1 MLMLHQQITWDT
13 VYKMPTIEDLSSEQ
27 NFIACWLSDS
37 SRAGVL
43 LDPSFTGLKI
53 NKENLLSGPENI
65 IAFPAERLHISESCS
80 VSDDSLCEDSVSSC
94 ARQQYITETS
104 SGAACNAETFKPDF
118 VHPEMDGQ
126 NKSDHSDPLLQ
137 KLEQLKELQQQ
148 KQEQLKKQQMEQLQR
163 LMEEQHK
170 LLSMVSGQ
178 TAILGYPLMAESQKP
193 RPGHSMGLTTLHQ
206 LPSSGYQNIF
216 EDRAYAPIG
225 SLHAQD
231 SDVLLKLNSKECT
244 SSLKNS
250 PSRVPACEKQ
260 GLGVPMKMQ
269 NCLNNEEDKHITGKN
284 LWCPEQ
290 KKMEILMESEDDH
303 IDPLRVES
311 ADLSENSSRG
321 KHLWTNTEERPIKAV
336 IQEKKQTFEEYLE
349 EQIQLEERRLEQT
362 QKLQET
368 NGSAIH
374 KPVIKRPFLKRGE
387 GLTRFTNT
395 KSKITKP
402 GENALKL
409 HQKCSDDGNVIK
421 VDRAQIQTKTLPPGK
436 ELVPGNPVAL
446 CKKYNRPNKAKHCP
460 IPKTLVLRNHNRK
473 NTLPLETRVPPGKN
487 HDVQMKD
494 FFPSEIN
501 KKIENKE
508 NIVEFT
514 KSNISKIGNRLAG
527 TEKPQLS
534 YELLSAFSNSKC
546 PVGNPVKDSE
556 LSFEVSFQ
564 NKLENWE
571 KEKEKENLELDEFL
585 FLEQAVDEISFSS
598 NSSFVQRILDQD
610 QQTLKDHRMSSTPI
624 KAKQQQVKALAVE
637 LVNKT
642 NKKADGMTQG
652 NMNDRAV
659 MHTASHSGTAVRMK
673 DPLNKMDG
681 VVFSTSSMTAAPD
694 LKSDQWIVNEDKGE
708 GSDNTTIDS
717 ESELESTLKD
727 ENEDARTSFMS
738 HRESDPEFFD
748 YGGSVTGLSK
758 ESKNGD
764 ADLSISDKDCT
775 ALSRQIRKA
784 SDHQRSMSCISR
796 SEFEFDDERTWSDLD
811 ENYVNSDLP
820 EKYTKTPLQMD
831 FSSKNDTVVPE
842 KAIKRKVASK
852 RGDEMSKESTVDS
865 DSNGPLASNLMKKL
879 FPSLKPKQ
887 KAGRHSEHE
896 IKSNVEQ
903 ESGGNAVPSQ
913 VLRER
918 LIELE
923 NEIERFRAENTS
935 LSKLREEREHAL
947 ANIRK
952 EIADF
957 QQQKA
962 QELAEIEEYK
972 KKEMKKLQRERKV
985 FEKYTTE
992 ARAIPDKKERDEIQ
1006 ALKQQI
1012 AELQEDLK
1020 RKEAKWSTTHRRL
1033 KDQIEALV
1041 NENMELKEE
1050 VKIME
1055 RFRLEAWKKA
1065 EAAGNKK
1072 KVENPEINLKRA
1084 ESCLP
1089 NRGPKSQTV
1098 SPLLPVQKCTKING
1112 KSYSQTKGKLSRTP
1126 ASGPAASHR
1135 SNSETMT
1142 APEDS
1147 SRTSM
1152 VDVSP
1157 NEAHVS
1163 LPFGPAYADSEEI
1176 QRETAYPDGKVE
1188 KVLKN
1193 GCHIIYFPNGT
1204 WKKVGSDGKT
1214 VTITF
1219 FNGDVKQV
1227 MPDQTVVYYYA
1238 DAKTTHTTYSDGLE
1252 VLQFSN
1258 GQIEKHYPDGK
1269 KEITFPD
1276 QTIKNLFM
1284 DGQEE
1289 SIFPDG
1295 TIVRVQR
1302 DGSKTIEFSNG
1313 QRELHTA
1320 QFKRREYPDGTVKT
1334 VYMNGQQETKYVSGR
1349 VRVKDKDGNII
1360 MDTKL

>member
-1 MLMLHQQITWDT
+1 MLMLHQQITWNT
-13 VYKMPTIEDLSSEQ
+13 VYKMPTVEDLSSEQ
-27 NFIACWLSDS
+27 NFIARWMSDS

-65 IAFPAERLHISESCS
+65 TAFPAERLHLSDSCS
-80 VSDDSLCEDSVSSC
+80 VSDDSLCEDSC
-94 ARQQYITETS
+94 TLQQYTTETS
-104 SGAACNAETFKPDF
+104 SPAAACNTETFKPDF
-118 VHPEMDGQ
+118 VHGGMDVQ
-126 NKSDHSDPLLQ
+126 NKSDRSDPLLQ

-163 LMEEQHK
+163 LMEEQQK

-178 TAILGYPLMAESQKP
+178 TAVLGYPLIAESQKL
-193 RPGHSMGLTTLHQ
+193 RPGHSAGSATLHQ

-225 SLHAQD
+225 SPHAQD
-231 SDVLLKLNSKECT
+231 TDFLQKLNNKECT
-244 SSLKNS
+244 LSLKNS
-250 PSRVPACEKQ
+250 PSGVPAYEKQ
-260 GLGVPMKMQ
+260 G
-269 NCLNNEEDKHITGKN
+269 KN
-284 LWCPEQ
+284 MWCPEQ

-303 IDPLRVES
+303 IDPLCVES

-321 KHLWTNTEERPIKAV
+321 KHLWTNTEERPIKAA

-349 EQIQLEERRLEQT
+349 EQIQLEEQRLEET

-374 KPVIKRPFLKRGE
+374 KPVIKRPFLKRRE
-387 GLTRFTNT
+387 GLTRFTNA

-409 HQKCSDDGNVIK
+409 HQRSSDDRNVIK
-421 VDRAQIQTKTLPPGK
+421 VDRSQIQKKTVPPGK
-436 ELVPGNPVAL
+436 ELLPGNPFAPS
-446 CKKYNRPNKAKHCP
+446 KKYNRPDKAKHCP
-460 IPKTLVLRNHNRK
+460 IQKTLILRNHNGK
-473 NTLPLETRVPPGKN
+473 DTLPLETRMQPGKN

-494 FFPSEIN
+494 SFPSEIN
-501 KKIENKE
+501 NKIENKE
-508 NIVEFT
+508 NIVELI
-514 KSNISKIGNRLAG
+514 KSNTSKIGNKLPG

-534 YELLSAFSNSKC
+534 YELASAFSNSKC
-546 PVGNPVKDSE
+546 PVRHPVKDSE

-585 FLEQAVDEISFSS
+585 FLEQAADEISFSS

-610 QQTLKDHRMSSTPI
+610 QQTLKGRRMSSTPI

-637 LVNKT
+637 LTNKI
-642 NKKADGMTQG
+642 NKKADCMIQG

-659 MHTASHSGTAVRMK
+659 MHTASDSGTAFRMK
-673 DPLNKMDG
+673 DPLNKTDG
-681 VVFSTSSMTAAPD
+681 VIFSASPMTAAPD
-694 LKSDQWIVNEDKGE
+694 LKSNQWIVNEDKGE
-708 GSDNTTIDS
+708 GSDDTTIDS
-717 ESELESTLKD
+717 ESELESTLKN
-727 ENEDARTSFMS
+727 ENEDAQTSFMS
-738 HRESDPEFFD
+738 HRESDLEFFD
-748 YGGSVTGLSK
+748 CGGSATDTSK

-764 ADLSISDKDCT
+764 ADFGMSDKDCS
-775 ALSRQIRKA
+775 ALSKQKIRKA
-784 SDHQRSMSCISR
+784 SDCQRSVSCISR

-811 ENYVNSDLP
+811 ENLNSDLP
-820 EKYTKTPLQMD
+820 EKYPKIPLQMD
-831 FSSKNDTVVPE
+831 FSSKNDTAVPE

-852 RGDEMSKESTVDS
+852 RGDEMSKESAVDS
-865 DSNGPLASNLMKKL
+865 DSNGPPVSNLMKKL

-887 KAGRHSEHE
+887 KAGCHSECE

-903 ESGGNAVPSQ
+903 EPGSERTASGNTAPSRL
-913 VLRER
+913 LRER

-923 NEIERFRAENTS
+923 TEIERFRAENTS

-972 KKEMKKLQRERKV
+972 KKERKKLQKERKV

-1055 RFRLEAWKKA
+1055 RFRLEAWKKV
-1065 EAAGNKK
+1065 EAAGNKRK
-1072 KVENPEINLKRA
+1072 IENPGINLKRG

-1089 NRGPKSQTV
+1089 NRWPKSQTA
-1098 SPLLPVQKCTKING
+1098 SPFLPVQKCTKING

-1126 ASGPAASHR
+1126 ASGPAASDR

-1152 VDVSP
+1152 IDASP

-1163 LPFGPAYADSEEI
+1163 LPSGPVYTDTEEI

-1193 GCHIIYFPNGT
+1193 GCHLIYFPNGT

-1214 VTITF
+1214 ITITF

-1227 MPDQTVVYYYA
+1227 MPDQTVIYYYA

-1276 QTIKNLFM
+1276 QTIKNLFT

-1295 TIVRVQR
+1295 TIVRIQR
-1302 DGSKTIEFSNG
+1302 DGSKTIEFNNG

>member
-1 MLMLHQQITWDT
+1 
-13 VYKMPTIEDLSSEQ
+13 MPIVEDLSSEQ
-27 NFIACWLSDS
+27 NFIVHWMSDS

-53 NKENLLSGPENI
+53 SNENLLSGPEI
-65 IAFPAERLHISESCS
+65 ITACPAERLHLSDSCS
-80 VSDDSLCEDSVSSC
+80 VSDDSLCEDSC
-94 ARQQYITETS
+94 TLQQYTTETS
-104 SGAACNAETFKPDF
+104 SPAAACNAETFKPD
-118 VHPEMDGQ
+118 VVRGGMDVQ

-163 LMEEQHK
+163 LMEEQQK

-178 TAILGYPLMAESQKP
+178 TAVLGYPLMAESQKL
-193 RPGHSMGLTTLHQ
+193 RPGHLAGSTTLHQ
-206 LPSSGYQNIF
+206 LPSPGYQNIF

-225 SLHAQD
+225 SPHAQD
-231 SDVLLKLNSKECT
+231 ADFLQKLNIKECT

-250 PSRVPACEKQ
+250 PSGVPACEKQ
-260 GLGVPMKMQ
+260 G
-269 NCLNNEEDKHITGKN
+269 KN
-284 LWCPEQ
+284 MWCPEQ

-303 IDPLRVES
+303 IDPLCVES
-311 ADLSENSSRG
+311 TDLSENSSRG
-321 KHLWTNTEERPIKAV
+321 NNLWTNTEERPIKAA

-349 EQIQLEERRLEQT
+349 EQIQLEKQRLEQT

-387 GLTRFTNT
+387 GLTRFTNA
-395 KSKITKP
+395 KSKTTKP
-402 GENALKL
+402 GENALKR
-409 HQKCSDDGNVIK
+409 HQSSSDDRNVIK
-421 VDRAQIQTKTLPPGK
+421 VDRSQIQKKTMPPDK
-436 ELVPGNPVAL
+436 ELLPQNTSAPH
-446 CKKYNRPNKAKHCP
+446 KKYNRPDKAKHCP
-460 IPKTLVLRNHNRK
+460 IQKTLILRNHNGK
-473 NTLPLETRVPPGKN
+473 NTLPLETTMQPGRN
-487 HDVQMKD
+487 HDVQMRD
-494 FFPSEIN
+494 SFPSEIN
-501 KKIENKE
+501 NKIENKE
-508 NIVEFT
+508 NIVEFI
-514 KSNISKIGNRLAG
+514 KSNTSKTGNKLCG

-534 YELLSAFSNSKC
+534 YEPASAFPNSKC
-546 PVGNPVKDSE
+546 PVGHPVKDSE

-585 FLEQAVDEISFSS
+585 FLEQAADEISFSS

-610 QQTLKDHRMSSTPI
+610 QQTLKGRRMSSTPI
-624 KAKQQQVKALAVE
+624 KAKQQQVKALTGE
-637 LVNKT
+637 LINKI
-642 NKKADGMTQG
+642 NKKADCMTPG

-659 MHTASHSGTAVRMK
+659 IYTASDSGTAFRMK

-681 VVFSTSSMTAAPD
+681 VIFSASSMTAAPD
-694 LKSDQWIVNEDKGE
+694 LKSNQWIVNEDKGE
-708 GSDNTTIDS
+708 GSDDTTIDS

-727 ENEDARTSFMS
+727 ENGDAQTSVMS

-748 YGGSVTGLSK
+748 YGGSATDSGK

-764 ADLSISDKDCT
+764 ADLGMSDKDCS
-775 ALSRQIRKA
+775 ALSKQKIRKA
-784 SDHQRSMSCISR
+784 SDCQRSVSCISR
-796 SEFEFDDERTWSDLD
+796 SKFEFDDERTWSDLD
-811 ENYVNSDLP
+811 ENLNSDLP
-820 EKYTKTPLQMD
+820 EKYTKIPLQMD
-831 FSSKNDTVVPE
+831 FSSKNDTAVPE

-852 RGDEMSKESTVDS
+852 RGDETSKESTVDS
-865 DSNGPLASNLMKKL
+865 DSKGPPVSNLMKKL

-887 KAGRHSEHE
+887 KAGCQSERE

-903 ESGGNAVPSQ
+903 EPGGNTVPSQ

-923 NEIERFRAENTS
+923 TEIERFRAENTS

-972 KKEMKKLQRERKV
+972 KKEMKKLQKERKV

-1012 AELQEDLK
+1012 ADLQEDFK

-1055 RFRLEAWKKA
+1055 RFRLEAWKKV
-1065 EAAGNKK
+1065 EAAGNKRK
-1072 KVENPEINLKRA
+1072 IENTGINLKRA

-1089 NRGPKSQTV
+1089 NRCPKSKTAP
-1098 SPLLPVQKCTKING
+1098 PLLPVQRSTKIDG
-1112 KSYSQTKGKLSRTP
+1112 KSYSQTKGKLSRTS
-1126 ASGPAASHR
+1126 ASGTAANDR
-1135 SNSETMT
+1135 SNSETVT

-1147 SRTSM
+1147 SRTLM
-1152 VDVSP
+1152 VDASP

-1163 LPFGPAYADSEEI
+1163 LPSGPEYTDTEEI

-1188 KVLKN
+1188 KLLKN
-1193 GCHIIYFPNGT
+1193 GCHLIYFPNGT

-1214 VTITF
+1214 ITITF

-1227 MPDQTVVYYYA
+1227 LPDQTVIYYYA

-1276 QTIKNLFM
+1276 QTIKNLFT

-1295 TIVRVQR
+1295 TIVRIQR
-1302 DGSKTIEFSNG
+1302 DGSKTIEFNNG